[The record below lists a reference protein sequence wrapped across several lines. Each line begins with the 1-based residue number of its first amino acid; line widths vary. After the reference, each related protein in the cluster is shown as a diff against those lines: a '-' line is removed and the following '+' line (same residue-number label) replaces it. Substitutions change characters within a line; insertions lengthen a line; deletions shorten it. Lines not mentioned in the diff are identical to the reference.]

1 MVEEPLDGVSGDGT
15 MDAGADAVPEL
26 PVAPLVSGVVVTDG
40 AVLAGVAA
48 EGGMAPGLVLVLV
61 LVFSFLPQAPSASS
75 AERATT
81 VAVIRVFGDIKC
93 IKILL
98 KIIGHPMTAKNR

>member
-1 MVEEPLDGVSGDGT
+1 MVVEEPLAGVSGYGI
-15 MDAGADAVPEL
+15 MDPGADAAPEV

-48 EGGMAPGLVLVLV
+48 EGGMAPGLVLV